1 MKVFMMV
8 GKKQEEKSVSP
19 DTKVRIKPTGK
30 IGFIIKEEDGMVWLR
45 VPRTDW
51 PFPDYVCAPRN
62 QLAIVRGKKEPP
74 TLEEAPF

>member
-8 GKKQEEKSVSP
+8 GKKQGEKSVSP

>member
-1 MKVFMMV
+1 MKVFLMV
-8 GKKQEEKSVSP
+8 GNRQEEKPVNP
-19 DTKVRIKPTGK
+19 DTKVRIKATGR
-30 IGFIIKEEDGMVWLR
+30 IGFTIKEEDGMVWLR

-62 QLAIVRGKKEPP
+62 QLAIVREKKEPP

>member
-19 DTKVRIKPTGK
+19 DTKVRIKPTGR

>member
-8 GKKQEEKSVSP
+8 GKKQEEKFVSP

-62 QLAIVRGKKEPP
+62 QLAIVREKKEPP